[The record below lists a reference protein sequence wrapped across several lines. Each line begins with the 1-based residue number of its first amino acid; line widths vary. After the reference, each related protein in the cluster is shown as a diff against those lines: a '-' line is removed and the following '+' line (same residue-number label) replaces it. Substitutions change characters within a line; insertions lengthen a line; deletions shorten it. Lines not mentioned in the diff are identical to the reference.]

1 MASIRDGSSSQ
12 QDSGEQASRSG
23 TQTAEYMKV
32 KANMMKVIQTIE
44 VTPTA
49 VESLTTK
56 FVEKEWLAAHA
67 KGITAN
73 DLILLVLNRIKNDA
87 DEHELFIKM
96 LNDITGLDQIVTLL
110 NGMSYKCT

>member
-12 QDSGEQASRSG
+12 QDSRERASRSG
-23 TQTAEYMKV
+23 TQTAEYIKV
-32 KANMMKVIQTIE
+32 NANKGRVIETIT
-44 VTPTA
+44 VTPKA
-49 VESLTTK
+49 VASLSTK
-56 FVEKEWLAAHA
+56 FMEKKWLPNHA
-67 KGITAN
+67 KDITE
-73 DLILLVLNRIKNDA
+73 DKLITLALNRIENDA

>member
-32 KANMMKVIQTIE
+32 KANMGTLIRTIK

-49 VESLTTK
+49 VSSLTTK

-67 KGITAN
+67 KDITAN
-73 DLILLVLNRIKNDA
+73 DLITLVLNRIKNNA
-87 DEHELFIKM
+87 DEHELFIEM
-96 LNDITGLDQIVTLL
+96 LNDIIGLDQIVMLL
-110 NGMSYKCT
+110 NGMLYKCT